1 LISDPLK
8 EKFAVENRRI
18 HRRCWAL
25 GLALAVS
32 SVPLVAALGDSAPDA
47 QDLRRARREVKLLDD
62 MYKTAIVLVTQH
74 YVNESSD
81 MPAGE
86 TFKALFANMR
96 EKGWH
101 EVRLLD
107 ASGDPINDQNRPQDD
122 FERAAVESLLKGQ
135 PYYEQVTNKDGK
147 PVLRAAT
154 PIPVVIEKCTMCHEN
169 YRGKKVIGALGYTL
183 PLETTKALAP

>member
-1 LISDPLK
+1 
-8 EKFAVENRRI
+8 VENRRI
-18 HRRCWAL
+18 HRRYWAF
-25 GLALAVS
+25 GLALAVG
-32 SVPLVAALGDSAPDA
+32 SVPLVAALGDSAPDD

-62 MYKTAIVLVTQH
+62 LYKTAIVLVTQH

-86 TFKALFANMR
+86 AFKALFAGMR

-107 ASGDPINDQNRPQDD
+107 ASGEPINDQNRPQDD
-122 FERAAVESLLKGQ
+122 FERAAIAALLKGQ
-135 PYYEQVTNKDGK
+135 PYYEQVTHKDGK

-154 PIPVVIEKCTMCHEN
+154 PIPVVMEKCTMCHEN
-169 YRGKKVIGALGYTL
+169 YRGKKVIGALGYAL
-183 PLETTKALAP
+183 PLEPAKTASP

>member
-1 LISDPLK
+1 M
-8 EKFAVENRRI
+8 ENRRI
-18 HRRCWAL
+18 HRCCWAF
-25 GLALAVS
+25 GLALAAGS
-32 SVPLVAALGDSAPDA
+32 IPLAAAPADSAPDA

-62 MYKTAIVLVTQH
+62 MYKTAIVLITQH

-86 TFKALFANMR
+86 AFKALFAGMH

-107 ASGDPINDQNRPQDD
+107 ASGEPINDDNRPRDD
-122 FERAAVESLLKGQ
+122 FERAAIAALLKGQ
-135 PYYEQVTNKDGK
+135 PYYEHVTHKDGK

-154 PIPVVIEKCTMCHEN
+154 PIPVVMEKCTMCHDN
-169 YRGKKVIGALGYTL
+169 YRGKKVIGALGYSL
-183 PLETTKALAP
+183 PLEPAKTASP